1 MWEVV
6 YQAHHVIL
14 KTGKVQQALSLNI
27 HNSGLENAACKQTVL
42 DKRSETEHQ
51 KSEGR
56 HPTNTDLPLKERC
69 RVDELTK

>member
-1 MWEVV
+1 
-6 YQAHHVIL
+6 
-14 KTGKVQQALSLNI
+14 LNI